1 MLVNLLSR
9 KSFFTEIILGV
20 LFFTLFLWKNAPF
33 SSNWTDNLGIISFV
47 ATIILSCIFFY
58 NQNLIK
64 YPGYGVWFFLIW
76 MFPFADI
83 AFDPRISTSLLFV
96 TLIFWRLLAT
106 EQSMDNKKFF
116 FDIGILLSISGFF
129 YPPSLLL
136 AGFLIF
142 IFFYVQA
149 FNIKS
154 FLLFFIGFTL
164 PLVVGI
170 QILFLT
176 DQMDWLQTYYAAFCI
191 DFWNYPI
198 WGLIPIG
205 LFTLVCWIDHL
216 SNSNTQDINKRHKY
230 FLTFLYFINL
240 LVMLIVF
247 GGEFYPLLAFLGIPI
262 SIFFTRFVQYQSSKL
277 VQEIILWAFLICMMG
292 FYFRVEILAFYQ
304 DLLGNVAF

>member
-20 LFFTLFLWKNAPF
+20 LFFTFFIWKNAPF
-33 SSNWTDNLGIISFV
+33 TTNWQDILGLVCFLGTILIS
-47 ATIILSCIFFY
+47 ILFFHH
-58 NQNLIK
+58 QNLIK
-64 YPGYGVWFFLIW
+64 FPGFASWFFLLW
-76 MFPFADI
+76 VFPFSEI
-83 AFDPRISTSLLFV
+83 GFNFRISTSLFFC

-106 EQSMDNKKFF
+106 EQSMENKKFF

-154 FLLFFIGFTL
+154 FLLFLIGFTF

-176 DQMDWLQTYYAAFCI
+176 DQLGWLNTYYSAFCI
-191 DFWNYPI
+191 DFWNYSI

-205 LFTLVCWIDHL
+205 LMIALSWLDHL

-240 LVMLIVF
+240 LVMILLF
-247 GGEFYPLLAFLGIPI
+247 GSDFYPLLAFLGLPI
-262 SIFFTRFVQYQSSKL
+262 AVFFTRFVQYQQTIWIQESILWGFL
-277 VQEIILWAFLICMMG
+277 VVMAAFFFRAEIFGFYQEI
-292 FYFRVEILAFYQ
+292 
-304 DLLGNVAF
+304 LGNVAF